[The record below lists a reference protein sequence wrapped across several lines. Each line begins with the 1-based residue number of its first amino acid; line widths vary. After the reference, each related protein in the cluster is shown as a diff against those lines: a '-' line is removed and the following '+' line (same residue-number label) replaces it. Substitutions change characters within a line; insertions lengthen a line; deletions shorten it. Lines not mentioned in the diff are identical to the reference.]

1 MKVVQLLPTRAANE
15 RNTVQ
20 ERKALIDAGYNVR
33 SISSPY
39 AGLRGIIWLE
49 TVGACRASR
58 LKPDVI
64 VARDLDSF
72 KAGLKVKEQTG
83 AKLVYD
89 VHEAFS
95 WMIEDDVPRFLVN
108 AAIKREQRLLTKA
121 DAIIASNPGIIDWL
135 VQQAPKDGI
144 GIDDPITLVANCRD
158 PQPEFIPP
166 LGQRQL
172 CYLGTLHKTRFIK
185 EMVEAMRGIDGR
197 LVISG
202 PRTAHSLYD
211 WLKVG
216 NLPPDV
222 QFLGHIT
229 PEKVESIVRESDV
242 VVSMVDP
249 SNKNNRVGLANKV
262 FEAMSIGRP
271 VIATTGT
278 ATGNLVTNLRMGITT
293 MYDQDAF
300 AEGVKVL
307 LDGDDLVRLGKNA
320 YDACKNGVWNWQT
333 QAKKFVAVFDGLT
346 A

>member
-1 MKVVQLLPTRAANE
+1 MKVVQLLPLRAANE

-20 ERKALIDAGYNVR
+20 ERKALIDAGYDVC
-33 SISSPY
+33 SVSSPY

-49 TVGACRASR
+49 TVGARRASR
-58 LKPDVI
+58 LKPDIV
-64 VARDLDSF
+64 VARDLDSL
-72 KAGLKVKEQTG
+72 KAGLKVKERTG

-89 VHEAFS
+89 VHEVFS

-197 LVISG
+197 LVVAG

-216 NLPPDV
+216 NLPPNV
-222 QFLGHIT
+222 QFLGHVT
-229 PEKVESIVRESDV
+229 PEKVDFLMCESDI

-249 SNKNNRVGLANKV
+249 SNKNNCIGLANKV
-262 FEAMSIGRP
+262 FDAMSIGRA
-271 VIATTGT
+271 VIAPLGT
-278 ATGNLVTNLRMGITT
+278 ASGNIVTNLQMGITT

-333 QAKKFVAVFDGLT
+333 QAKKFVAVFEGLR
-346 A
+346 